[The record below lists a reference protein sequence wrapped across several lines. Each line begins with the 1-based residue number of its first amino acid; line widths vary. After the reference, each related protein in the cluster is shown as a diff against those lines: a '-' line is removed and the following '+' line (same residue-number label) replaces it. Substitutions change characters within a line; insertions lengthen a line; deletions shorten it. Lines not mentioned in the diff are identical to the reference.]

1 MNGDFF
7 ATAACRGM
15 DPNKFF
21 PERGQSYAKE
31 TDAACDVCCAYESG
45 ECLTFAIQNPG
56 GGGRFAKTS
65 PKDRAALTRRIR
77 ANGGS
82 IEITIK
88 GRPVVIRGRENDSK
102 RKTA

>member
-7 ATAACRGM
+7 ATANCRGV

-21 PERGQSYAKE
+21 PERGQSFSKE
-31 TDAACDVCCAYESG
+31 TDALCEECQAYESG

-56 GGGRFAKTS
+56 GGGRWAKTS

-77 ANGGS
+77 ANNGS

-88 GRPVVIRGRENDSK
+88 GNPVVIRSASSESK